1 MQSVLLVI
9 LAVGFAAAG
18 IAKLVGVKMMRD
30 NFERWPV
37 PAWSRPVV
45 GAVEVGI
52 AVLAVMG
59 LGGNDSAVQI
69 AAIVALWVMVGAV
82 VVHAM
87 AGDKIQEVAP
97 AIVLLIVAGLLLSQS
112 VG

>member
-1 MQSVLLVI
+1 MESVLLVI
-9 LAVGFAAAG
+9 LAVGFGAAG
-18 IAKLVGVKMMRD
+18 IAKLVGVQMMRD

-52 AVLAVMG
+52 AVLSVMG
-59 LGGNDSAVQI
+59 LAGSDGAVQI
-69 AAIVALWVMVGAV
+69 AAIIALWVMVGAI

-97 AIVLLIVAGLLLSQS
+97 AIVLLIVASVLLSQT
-112 VG
+112 V